1 MNKANVAILALSLL
15 VSVSFAKDKT
25 EIQKDMAAQEGAMST
40 IQKGLLYSSKDIV
53 NEGVKALKEA
63 NKAASLK
70 DHLAAYLPE
79 GKKALYKN
87 AMQQGE
93 NVNKHADA
101 MLKALNENRF
111 KDAFESYG
119 KTLNACN
126 TCHIVIRSWK

>member
-1 MNKANVAILALSLL
+1 MKKANAAILALALL
-15 VSVSFAKDKT
+15 VSASFAKDKT
-25 EIQKDMAAQEGAMST
+25 EIQKDMAAQEAAMST

-53 NEGVKALKEA
+53 SEGVKALKDA

-70 DHLAAYLPE
+70 DHLPTYLPD

-87 AMQQGE
+87 AMQQGD

-111 KDAFESYG
+111 KDAFEAYG

>member
-1 MNKANVAILALSLL
+1 MKKANAAILALALL
-15 VSVSFAKDKT
+15 VSASFAKDKT
-25 EIQKDMAAQEGAMST
+25 EIQKDMAAQEAAMST

-53 NEGVKALKEA
+53 TDGVKALKEA
-63 NKAASLK
+63 NKAGSLK
-70 DHLAAYLPE
+70 DHLPTYLPD

-87 AMQQGE
+87 AMHEGD

-111 KDAFESYG
+111 KDAFEAYG

-126 TCHIVIRSWK
+126 TCHLVIRSWK